1 MAVTTNKQEWVN
13 NFSKAIGNTGEN
25 AVTPTGGSGEGG
37 NTPDKYDALETT
49 SYKEMLSSKIQA
61 ANAKDQA
68 LKYANDSLAGA
79 GLGGQGIAE
88 STRAGILGNYQRAI
102 TGADEQHQANLM
114 DIEQQRQEDATTKG
128 EEDWQTTM
136 TMLQQATSQEDLD
149 YLKSEFYPN
158 MTEQQKKIFDYYYS
172 TYARDLESQD
182 VQANAKWADRVF
194 QTTEL
199 KEKDGMSYKDAI
211 TTDTLIKE
219 LFGGKGSSTEGI
231 DELKNFYMTANNG
244 DIVQIDYNAKNGSG
258 TKYAMFY
265 NGKLYYVDADI
276 LGGRT
281 PKATYKANVPNMT
294 IR

>member
-88 STRAGILGNYQRAI
+88 STRAGILGNYTKAI
-102 TGADEQHQANLM
+102 TGADEAHQANLM
-114 DIEQQRQEDATTKG
+114 DIEQQRQEDVTTKG

-136 TMLQQATSQEDLD
+136 TMLQQATSKEDLD

-158 MTEQQKKIFDYYYS
+158 MTDQQKKIFDYYYS
-172 TYARDLESQD
+172 TYARDLQSQD
-182 VQANAKWADRVF
+182 VQANAQWAERVF

-199 KEKDGMSYKDAI
+199 KEKDGISYKDA
-211 TTDTLIKE
+211 TTADIILTQLNN
-219 LFGGKGSSTEGI
+219 GTTEGAAQ
-231 DELKNFYMTANNG
+231 LKDFYMTANNG
-244 DIVQIDYNAKNGSG
+244 DIVAIDYTAKNGSG

-265 NGKLYYVDADI
+265 NGKLYYVDGDI

-281 PKATYKANVPNMT
+281 PIVTYKVNAPNVT
-294 IR
+294 IK

>member
-102 TGADEQHQANLM
+102 TGADETHQANLM
-114 DIEQQRQEDATTKG
+114 DIETQRQDDATTKG

-136 TMLQQATSQEDLD
+136 TMLQQATSKEDLD

-158 MTEQQKKIFDYYYS
+158 MTDQQKKIFDYYYS
-172 TYARDLESQD
+172 TYARDLQSQD
-182 VQANAKWADRVF
+182 VQANAQWAERVF

-199 KEKDGMSYKDAI
+199 KEKDGVSYKGAI
-211 TTDTLIKE
+211 QADVLLSSMKDSSIEGTDQ
-219 LFGGKGSSTEGI
+219 
-231 DELKNFYMTANNG
+231 LKNFYMTANNG
-244 DIVQIDYNAKNGSG
+244 DIVAIDYTAKNGSG
-258 TKYAMFY
+258 TKYMMFY
-265 NGKLYYVDADI
+265 NGKLYYVDGDI
-276 LGGRT
+276 LNGRQ
-281 PKATYKANVPNMT
+281 PKVNWKINVPNMKVN
-294 IR
+294 

>member
-1 MAVTTNKQEWVN
+1 MAVTTNKNEWVN
-13 NFSKAIGNTGEN
+13 NFAKSIGEGGDNSVN
-25 AVTPTGGSGEGG
+25 PTGGSGEGG
-37 NTPDKYDALETT
+37 TTDKYDALETT

-79 GLGGQGIAE
+79 GLGNQGIAE

-102 TGADEQHQANLM
+102 TGADETHQANLM
-114 DIEQQRQEDATTKG
+114 DIETQRQEDATTKG

-182 VQANAKWADRVF
+182 VQANAKWAERVF

-199 KEKDGMSYKDAI
+199 KEKDGMSYNTAVK
-211 TTDTLIKE
+211 TDTLLKT
-219 LFGGKGSSTEGI
+219 LWADTTTEGS
-231 DELKNFYMTANNG
+231 DQLKNFYMTANNG
-244 DIVQIDYNAKNGSG
+244 DIVAIDYTAKNGSG

-281 PKATYKANVPNMT
+281 PKVTYKVNAPRISIN
-294 IR
+294 

>member
-1 MAVTTNKQEWVN
+1 MAVTTNKNEWVN
-13 NFSKAIGNTGEN
+13 NFAKSIGEGGDKT
-25 AVTPTGGSGEGG
+25 VSPTGGSGEGG
-37 NTPDKYDALETT
+37 NTDKYDALETT

-79 GLGGQGIAE
+79 GLGNQGIAE
-88 STRAGILGNYQRAI
+88 STRAGIMGNYQRAI

-114 DIEQQRQEDATTKG
+114 DIETQRQEDATTKG

-182 VQANAKWADRVF
+182 VQANAKWAERVF

-199 KEKDGMSYKDAI
+199 KEKDGVSYKEAVK
-211 TTDTLIKE
+211 TDVILSQLQGE
-219 LFGGKGSSTEGI
+219 TEGS
-231 DELKNFYMTANNG
+231 DQLKNFYMTANNG
-244 DIVQIDYNAKNGSG
+244 DIIAIDYTAKNGSG

-265 NGKLYYVDADI
+265 NGKLYYVDSDI

-281 PKATYKANVPNMT
+281 PKATYKVNVPKMT
-294 IR
+294 IN